1 MKTTERTILYSLMAL
16 LVAANF
22 SAIVDALSRPAHAAA
37 ALLERLGPVEAITL
51 TGDDA
56 DKDVVLSNRK
66 GRLAWAENEYGT
78 VSSLGFIHIGRVLD
92 KLMDAQEL
100 QDERQTLGDELNKQE
115 EEFRARHDELVK
127 RGETLAP
134 DSPEFKAAGEEFQR
148 LRGEIETWKAQ
159 ALGRLNQLRA
169 RHIEKSYRE
178 LVNAVEI
185 VGDRKGVDLVFRFIP
200 TDEDFK
206 TDDSG
211 AALEGIRSRTV
222 LKYPDGLDI
231 TADVLE
237 ELSLPLD

>member
-22 SAIVDALSRPAHAAA
+22 SAIVDVLSRPAHAAA

-56 DKDVVLSNRK
+56 GKDIVLSNRK
-66 GRLAWAENEYGT
+66 GRLAWADNEYGT

-100 QDERQTLGDELNKQE
+100 QDERQTLGDELNQQE
-115 EEFRARHDELVK
+115 EEFRVRHDELVK
-127 RGETLAP
+127 RGDTLAP
-134 DSPEFKAAGEEFQR
+134 DSPEFKAANEEFQK
-148 LRGEIETWKAQ
+148 LRIEIKTWEAQ
-159 ALGRLNQLRA
+159 ALGRMNQLRA

-185 VGDRKGVDLVFRFIP
+185 VGDRKGIDLVFRFIP